1 METFSPPPQTLKA
14 RRNLYYTNDYEWIEF
29 QGSVAYIGLCP
40 FKLAGIKEID
50 TIEFSRENNTKKS
63 GEIIASIIYE
73 DYKIDVHMPVSGC
86 IVFYNAAI
94 LAGDKNIVLHEP
106 ETKGYIALIFPSFPY
121 DRSGLVTS

>member
-29 QGSVAYIGLCP
+29 QGSVAYIGLCAS
-40 FKLAGIKEID
+40 KLAGIKEID

>member
-1 METFSPPPQTLKA
+1 METLSQPPQILKA
-14 RRNLYYTNDYEWIEF
+14 KRDLYYTNDYEWIEF

-50 TIEFSRENNTKKS
+50 KIEFSKENNTKKS
-63 GEIIASIIYE
+63 GEVIASVIYE

-106 ETKGYIALIFPSFPY
+106 ETKGYIALIFPSFPC
-121 DRSGLVTS
+121 DRSGLVIS

>member
-1 METFSPPPQTLKA
+1 METLSQPPQTLKA
-14 RRNLYYTNDYEWIEF
+14 KRDLYHTNDHEWIEF

-40 FKLAGIKEID
+40 FKLTGIKEID
-50 TIEFSRENNTKKS
+50 KIEFSKENNTKKS
-63 GEIIASIIYE
+63 GEVIASVIYE

-106 ETKGYIALIFPSFPY
+106 QTKGYIALIFPSFPC
-121 DRSGLVTS
+121 DRSGLVIS